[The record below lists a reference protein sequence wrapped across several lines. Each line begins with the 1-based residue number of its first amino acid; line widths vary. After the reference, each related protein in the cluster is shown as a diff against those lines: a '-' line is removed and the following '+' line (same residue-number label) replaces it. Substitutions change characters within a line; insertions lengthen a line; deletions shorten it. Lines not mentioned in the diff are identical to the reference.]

1 MRSIRMFSNFV
12 TELWSKRQMII
23 ELTKRDFKT
32 KYLGS
37 YLGIVWAFVHPTIYI
52 VILWFVFQVGFKSQ
66 PQADYPFV
74 LWMMCGIIPW
84 FFFSECLQSAT
95 TSIIENSFLL
105 KKVVFSIGML
115 PIVKILS
122 ALVIHGFFIAIIF
135 LMSMLYGYP
144 PDLHYLQVF
153 YYLFAAIVLLLGLSW
168 LTSSLIIFMRDIGQ
182 LVSMV
187 LQFAFWL
194 TPIFWSAKILPV
206 KYANLIKLNPVYYLV
221 EGYRESFIYK
231 VWFWEGHYML
241 TIYYWIVTGCIFVL
255 GAVVFRRLRPHFAD
269 VL

>member
-1 MRSIRMFSNFV
+1 
-12 TELWSKRQMII
+12 
-23 ELTKRDFKT
+23 
-32 KYLGS
+32 
-37 YLGIVWAFVHPTIYI
+37 
-52 VILWFVFQVGFKSQ
+52 
-66 PQADYPFV
+66 
-74 LWMMCGIIPW
+74 
-84 FFFSECLQSAT
+84 
-95 TSIIENSFLL
+95 
-105 KKVVFSIGML
+105 
-115 PIVKILS
+115 
-122 ALVIHGFFIAIIF
+122 
-135 LMSMLYGYP
+135 MLYGYP

-153 YYLFAAIVLLLGLSW
+153 YYLFAAIALLLGLSW

-182 LVSMV
+182 LVAMV

-206 KYANLIKLNPVYYLV
+206 KYVNLIKLNPVYYLV

-241 TIYYWIVTGCIFVL
+241 TLYYWIVTGCIFVL